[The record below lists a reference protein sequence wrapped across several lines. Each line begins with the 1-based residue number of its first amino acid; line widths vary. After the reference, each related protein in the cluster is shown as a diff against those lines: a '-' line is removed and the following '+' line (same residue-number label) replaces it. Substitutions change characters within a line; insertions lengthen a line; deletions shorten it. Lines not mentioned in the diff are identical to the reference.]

1 MNLRKNRRLNP
12 RTGTVLFGSLFVG
25 ILAAALF
32 LYGWSHFAMTKT
44 QRQCFSLYVQATFPL
59 GKTVSRNAVRH
70 ALGEDVDPRNKS
82 WVLKAPIYDTLH
94 DLTYKGKSLPEI
106 MTLPAEIAGGIVLL
120 SLIVGAVRASRK
132 RRELENGITLRGSKR
147 VTIKDFNWAN
157 RESILGRLLGRKG
170 GMFLEVYEFE
180 D

>member
-12 RTGTVLFGSLFVG
+12 RTGTVIFGWLFVG

-32 LYGWSHFAMTKT
+32 LYGWSHFAMTET
-44 QRQCFSLYVQATFPL
+44 QRQCFSLYVQASFPL
-59 GKTVSRNAVRH
+59 GKTVSRNAVH
-70 ALGEDVDPRNKS
+70 QVLGENVDPRDKS
-82 WVLKAPIYDTLH
+82 RVAKAPIYRTLH
-94 DLTYKGKSLPEI
+94 DLTYGGKSLPEI
-106 MTLPAEIAGGIVLL
+106 VRLPAEIAGGIVLL
-120 SLIVGAVRASRK
+120 SLIVGGVRANKR

-157 RESILGRLLGRKG
+157 RGSILERLLGRKG
-170 GMFLEVYEFE
+170 GMSLEVYEFE